1 MGSGPSR
8 RPRRRKR
15 PRRSPALACYGQAR
29 SRVEARRVTA
39 RSAGA
44 GLCPKTP
51 QRSKAEGDKH
61 GGRFDEQVRSTPSQ
75 AVAAG
80 GVALRRVCVEW
91 SLGRKTLVAEGSAS
105 VMTENL
111 VPPATVYT
119 EKRRTLPSG
128 KKPLSPALSQSVAE
142 KPRWPSRIGELRLR
156 VRNDPTPGGRRFM
169 GVGMGRRIR
178 RLVLTRLLGIAPD
191 LESVDRG

>member
-15 PRRSPALACYGQAR
+15 PRRSLALACYGQAW
-29 SRVEARRVTA
+29 SWVEARRVTA

-80 GVALRRVCVEW
+80 ESRCGACALVVLGEQDARLGVVRFADDREPGAACRVIHEEE
-91 SLGRKTLVAEGSAS
+91 TGSA
-105 VMTENL
+105 
-111 VPPATVYT
+111 
-119 EKRRTLPSG
+119 
-128 KKPLSPALSQSVAE
+128 
-142 KPRWPSRIGELRLR
+142 
-156 VRNDPTPGGRRFM
+156 
-169 GVGMGRRIR
+169 
-178 RLVLTRLLGIAPD
+178 
-191 LESVDRG
+191 